1 MPSLV
6 TIVIPCYNHARY
18 LPEAVASVVAQ
29 RYPHWEALIVDDGST
44 DASAHVAQQLVAH
57 YPQQRIRLLR
67 QGNQG
72 LSAARN
78 AGLAEAAGEYLLPL
92 DADDRIAPE
101 LLEQAVAVLDQQP
114 EVGFVYTDVLMFG
127 EETTRWSG
135 GAYSLTKLRFDC
147 PMVPATLFRTAPAR
161 LVGGFRAEMR
171 QGYEDWDFW
180 LRLAGAGW
188 QGYHL
193 PLPLVHY
200 RRSGGSMLAGARRRD
215 MRLRAQVI
223 RNNAA
228 LYEPGLVAWARRM
241 ATEPEAAAGG
251 WRDMRDFLGYA
262 AQIARY
268 HPRLLPKTLAR
279 PLFIRLSARQ
289 QGYARR
295 LARLLRL
302 TQSAARF

>member
-1 MPSLV
+1 MHPLV
-6 TIVIPCYNHARY
+6 TVVIPCFNHARY

-29 RYPHWEALIVDDGST
+29 RYPHWEVLIVDDGST
-44 DASAHVAQQLVAH
+44 DASAQVAGEVAAR
-57 YPQQRIRLLR
+57 YPQHRIRLLR
-67 QGNQG
+67 QANRG

-78 AGLAEAAGEYLLPL
+78 AGLAEAVGTYLLPL
-92 DADDRIAPE
+92 DADDLIAPE
-101 LLEQAVAVLDQQP
+101 LLEEAVAVLERCP

-135 GAYSLTKLRFDC
+135 GAYSLAKLRFDC

-161 LVGGFRAEMR
+161 ALGGFREEMR

-188 QGYHL
+188 QGHHL
-193 PLPLVHY
+193 ARPLVCY

-215 MRLRAQVI
+215 IRLRAEVI
-223 RNNAA
+223 RNSAA
-228 LYEPGLVAWARRM
+228 LYEPGLVAWARRV
-241 ATEPEAAAGG
+241 AAGG
-251 WRDMRDFLGYA
+251 GTPGGCRDARDFLGYA

-279 PLFIRLSARQ
+279 PLFIMLSARQ

-302 TQSAARF
+302 TQSAAR